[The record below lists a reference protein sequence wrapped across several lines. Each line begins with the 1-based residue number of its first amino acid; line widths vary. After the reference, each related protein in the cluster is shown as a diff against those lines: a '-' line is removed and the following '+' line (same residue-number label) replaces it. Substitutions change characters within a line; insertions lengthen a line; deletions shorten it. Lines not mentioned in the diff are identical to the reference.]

1 MAGVRGRRDGHAR
14 DDTNPILMLETLTAL
29 GLIAA
34 SFTATN
40 FDNLALLVSWLLAKE
55 HSARQ
60 VLIGHLLGMTALLVI
75 AIAFGA
81 GAEQLP
87 LEYVG
92 FLGVIPIL
100 MGVRGLYVVARR
112 PSDEAGEGGRIERRS
127 AGALAIA
134 ATQVANGVDSI
145 LVLGP
150 LLADSE
156 RGADL
161 VMITGFSAMVLI
173 WFGLARLLEARAAR
187 LRILERYGEWLAP
200 VVLIAVGLYILDNTA
215 TDLIAG
221 E

>member
-1 MAGVRGRRDGHAR
+1 MAAAGWRRDGHAR
-14 DDTNPILMLETLTAL
+14 DDTNPSFMVETLTAL
-29 GLIAA
+29 GLIAV
-34 SFTATN
+34 SFAATN
-40 FDNLALLVSWLLAKE
+40 FDNLALLVSWLLATG
-55 HSARQ
+55 HGVRQ
-60 VLIGHLLGMTALLVI
+60 VLVGHILGMGALLVI

-100 MGVRGLYVVARR
+100 MGVRGLYVIARR
-112 PSDEAGEGGRIERRS
+112 PSDVTEKDRGGERRS
-127 AGALAIA
+127 AGPLAIA

-150 LLADSE
+150 LLADSD
-156 RGADL
+156 RGADF
-161 VMITGFSAMVLI
+161 VMITGFAAMVLI
-173 WFGLARLLEARAAR
+173 WFGIARLLEVRAAR

-215 TDLIAG
+215 TDIIAG
-221 E
+221 H